1 MNIIKIDGYTLR
13 YTVFIFYKNI
23 DNSAIYVKIKEKG
36 VIMKKNKLSIALT
49 IVKYILLVLTVL
61 AFAYFISVLI
71 IAKRDYVN
79 AGEQGFQGLGYGIG
93 KALVI
98 VLGVIVN
105 GILAVVSLAFVVT
118 SSISKAN
125 VKNNKKGLYSE
136 EERSKLVL
144 RRKKDQLH
152 FILLTIFPIVAYL
165 IILIVTLTMG

>member
-1 MNIIKIDGYTLR
+1 M
-13 YTVFIFYKNI
+13 
-23 DNSAIYVKIKEKG
+23 E
-36 VIMKKNKLSIALT
+36 KNKLSIALT

-79 AGEQGFQGLGYGIG
+79 AGEQGWQGLGYGIG

-98 VLGVIVN
+98 VLGLIVD
-105 GILAVVSLAFVVT
+105 GILAVISLAFIIT
-118 SSISKAN
+118 SSVSKAN
-125 VKNNKKGLYSE
+125 VKNNKNGIYSE
-136 EERSKLVL
+136 EEMSKLII

-165 IILIVTLTMG
+165 ITLIVTITMG

>member
-1 MNIIKIDGYTLR
+1 
-13 YTVFIFYKNI
+13 
-23 DNSAIYVKIKEKG
+23 
-36 VIMKKNKLSIALT
+36 MKKNKLSIALT

-61 AFAYFISVLI
+61 ALIYFISILI
-71 IAKRDYVN
+71 DAKRDYVN
-79 AGEQGFQGLGYGIG
+79 AGEQGWQGLGYGIG

-136 EERSKLVL
+136 EERSNLVL

-165 IILIVTLTMG
+165 ITLIVTLAMG